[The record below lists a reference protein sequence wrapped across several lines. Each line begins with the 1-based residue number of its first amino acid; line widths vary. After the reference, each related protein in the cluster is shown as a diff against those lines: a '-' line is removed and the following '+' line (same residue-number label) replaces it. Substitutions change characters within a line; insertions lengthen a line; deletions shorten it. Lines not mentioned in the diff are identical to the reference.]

1 MFLKLLSIGILA
13 ATLGSAQW
21 GGGGGGGGHSGNAK
35 GGVPGMPPLP
45 RIYQIGD
52 MLALD
57 KEQRKQVLAILDDGQ
72 KEAAPVRDH
81 LPAAQLAIAQAIQ
94 AGGSQDEIA
103 KAVDAYAA
111 LDTAMTSIELRS
123 FARIAGVVREDQKA
137 RMPGLYRMM
146 RGLFNTR
153 DWNDT
158 SGR

>member
-1 MFLKLLSIGILA
+1 MLA
-13 ATLGSAQW
+13 ATLASAQS
-21 GGGGGGGGHSGNAK
+21 GGGGGRHSDNAK
-35 GGVPGMPPLP
+35 GAMGMPPLP

-52 MLALD
+52 MLGLD
-57 KEQRKQVLAILDDGQ
+57 KDQRKQVMAILDDGQ
-72 KEAAPVRDH
+72 KEAAPVRDR

-94 AGGSQDEIA
+94 AGGSREDIA

-123 FARIAGVVREDQKA
+123 FAKIAGVVREDQKA

-146 RGLFNTR
+146 HGLFNTK

>member
-1 MFLKLLSIGILA
+1 MFFKLMSVGILA
-13 ATLGSAQW
+13 ATLASAQW
-21 GGGGGGGGHSGNAK
+21 SGGGGGHSSNAK
-35 GGVPGMPPLP
+35 GAPTGMPPLS
-45 RIYQIGD
+45 RIYQIGE

-57 KEQRKQVLAILDDGQ
+57 KDQRKQVMAILDDAQ

-111 LDTAMTSIELRS
+111 LDTEMTAIELRS
-123 FARIAGVVREDQKA
+123 FARIAQVLHEDQKF

-158 SGR
+158 SGK